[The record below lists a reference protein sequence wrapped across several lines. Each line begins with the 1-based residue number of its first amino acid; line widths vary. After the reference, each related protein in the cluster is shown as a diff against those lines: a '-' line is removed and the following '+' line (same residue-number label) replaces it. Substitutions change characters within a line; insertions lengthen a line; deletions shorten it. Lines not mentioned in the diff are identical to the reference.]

1 MRQSSATDVTY
12 LVKFYPEISHRGRK
26 SLISDFDILG
36 IFVNKKT
43 LSFELQGR
51 EDVSRRG

>member
-43 LSFELQGR
+43 LSFEL
-51 EDVSRRG
+51 

>member
-12 LVKFYPEISHRGRK
+12 LDKFYPEISHRGRK

-36 IFVNKKT
+36 IFVNKKHCP
-43 LSFELQGR
+43 LSYR
-51 EDVSRRG
+51 AVKT

>member
-12 LVKFYPEISHRGRK
+12 LDKFYPEISHRGRK
-26 SLISDFDILG
+26 SLISDFG
-36 IFVNKKT
+36 YFRKQKT

-51 EDVSRRG
+51 EDVSRKG